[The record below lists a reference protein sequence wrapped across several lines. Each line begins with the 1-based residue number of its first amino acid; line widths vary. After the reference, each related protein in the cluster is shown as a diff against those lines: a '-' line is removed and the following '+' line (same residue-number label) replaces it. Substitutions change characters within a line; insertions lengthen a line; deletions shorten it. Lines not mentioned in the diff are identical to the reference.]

1 MKRVYLETTIV
12 SYLTAR
18 SSRNL
23 LVAAW
28 QEITKEW
35 WDRRRSQFELFTSTL
50 VLDEARQ
57 GDPNAAKLRLDQL
70 ENIPSLSIT
79 DSAIEFAKTL
89 INEGAIPQQAPDDAL
104 HISLS
109 AVHHIDYL
117 LTWNFKHIDNAETK
131 PFIRALCLKHGLP
144 YPEICTPQEL
154 MGDDIDER

>member
-35 WDRRRSQFELFTSTL
+35 WDRRRSQFDIFTSTL
-50 VLDEARQ
+50 VLDEAGQ
-57 GDPNAAKLRLDQL
+57 GDPNAAKRRLGQL
-70 ENIPSLSIT
+70 ENIPFLSIT
-79 DSAIEFAKTL
+79 DSAVEFAKTL
-89 INEGAIPQQAPDDAL
+89 INEGAIPEQAPDDAL

-109 AVHHIDYL
+109 VVHHIDYL
-117 LTWNFKHIDNAETK
+117 LTWNFKHIDNAE
-131 PFIRALCLKHGLP
+131 
-144 YPEICTPQEL
+144 
-154 MGDDIDER
+154 